1 MANQKISDFS
11 PITVL
16 VSGDYFPVVQASGT
30 TNKRVG
36 VDVLDNRYY
45 SVASGVAA
53 LSRANEALASGN
65 AGILNAGIAQAS
77 GNAALASGNAALVLG
92 SLALASGNLGIANAA
107 TALASGN
114 AALVSADSRLSL
126 GGGTLSGTLNVSGAV
141 NASGAITD
149 QIGNVRT
156 VPQTAVGTASYTL
169 TASDRG
175 KHISIASGTVI
186 VPSGV
191 FTTGDAVSV
200 FNNSS
205 GIQTVSG
212 VVGTVLLQAG
222 STNRGQRTIAA
233 YGLTTVL
240 CVANTEVFVITGVGI
255 S

>member
-1 MANQKISDFS
+1 MANQKISNFS

-114 AALVSADSRLSL
+114 AALVSAASRLSL
-126 GGGTLSGTLNVSGAV
+126 GGGTLSGGLNVSGAV

-149 QIGNVRT
+149 QIGNVRAI
-156 VPQTAVGTASYTL
+156 PQTSVGASTYTL
-169 TASDRG
+169 ASGDIG
-175 KHISIASGTVI
+175 KHISIASGVVT

-191 FTTGDAVSV
+191 FLVGDAVSI

-205 GIQTVSG
+205 GTQIVSG
-212 VVGTVLLQAG
+212 QAG
-222 STNRGQRTIAA
+222 ITLRQAGTTNTGQRSIAA
-233 YGLTTVL
+233 FGLTTVL
-240 CVANTEVFVITGVGI
+240 CVNNTQIFVITGAGI

>member
-1 MANQKISDFS
+1 MANQKISEFS

-36 VDVLDNRYY
+36 VDVLDDRYY

-65 AGILNAGIAQAS
+65 AALVDAGVALAS
-77 GNAALASGNAALVLG
+77 GNAALASGNAALVDAG
-92 SLALASGNLGIANAA
+92 V
-107 TALASGN
+107 ALASGN
-114 AALVSADSRLSL
+114 AALVDAAVALASGNAARVSADSRLSL
-126 GGGTLSGTLNVSGAV
+126 GGGTLSGSLNVSGAV
-141 NASGAITD
+141 TASGSFTD
-149 QIGNVRT
+149 SIGDVRT

-169 TASDRG
+169 TYSDRG
-175 KHISIASGTVI
+175 KHISIASGTVVI
-186 VPSGV
+186 PSGV
-191 FTTGDAVSV
+191 FSTGDAVSI

-212 VVGTVLLQAG
+212 VVGTVLRKAG
-222 STNRGQRTIAA
+222 STDTGQRTIAE

-240 CVANTEVFVITGVGI
+240 CVANTEIFVITGVGI

>member
-1 MANQKISDFS
+1 MPNQKISQLAA
-11 PITVL
+11 ITTL
-16 VSGDYFPVVQASGT
+16 ASGDYFPVVQASGT

-36 VDVLDNRYY
+36 VDVFDGRYY
-45 SVASGVAA
+45 STASGAAA

-65 AGILNAGIAQAS
+65 AGILNAGLAQAS

-114 AALVSADSRLSL
+114 AALVSAASRLSL
-126 GGGTLSGTLNVSGAV
+126 AGGTLSGALNVSGSID
-141 NASGAITD
+141 ASGVIRD
-149 QIGNVRT
+149 QIGNVRAI
-156 VPQTAVGTASYTL
+156 PQTSVGTSTYTL
-169 TASDRG
+169 VSGDIG
-175 KHISIASGTVI
+175 KHISIASGVVT

-191 FTTGDAVSV
+191 FTVGAAVSI

-205 GIQTVSG
+205 GTQVVSG
-212 VVGTVLLQAG
+212 QAG
-222 STNRGQRTIAA
+222 ITLRQAGTTNTGQRSVAA

-240 CVANTEVFVITGVGI
+240 CVADTQIFVITGAGI

>member
-30 TNKRVG
+30 TNKLVG

-65 AGILNAGIAQAS
+65 AALVDAGTALAS
-77 GNAALASGNAALVLG
+77 GNAALVDASAALASGNAALF
-92 SLALASGNLGIANAA
+92 NAEV
-107 TALASGN
+107 ALASGN
-114 AALVSADSRLSL
+114 AARVSADSRLSL

-169 TASDRG
+169 TAADRG

-222 STNRGQRTIAA
+222 STNRGQRTIAE
-233 YGLTTVL
+233 YGLTTIL

>member
-11 PITVL
+11 PIRVL

-77 GNAALASGNAALVLG
+77 GNAALVGASV
-92 SLALASGNLGIANAA
+92 
-107 TALASGN
+107 ALASGN
-114 AALVSADSRLSL
+114 AALFNAEVALASGNAARVSADSRLSL

-141 NASGAITD
+141 NASGAVTD

-222 STNRGQRTIAA
+222 STNRGQRTIAE
-233 YGLTTVL
+233 YGLTTIL

>member
-1 MANQKISDFS
+1 MANQKISNFS

-65 AGILNAGIAQAS
+65 AALVDAGTALAS
-77 GNAALASGNAALVLG
+77 GNAALVDASAALASGNAALL
-92 SLALASGNLGIANAA
+92 NAEV
-107 TALASGN
+107 ALASGN
-114 AALVSADSRLSL
+114 AARVSADSRLSL

-169 TASDRG
+169 TAADRG

>member
-65 AGILNAGIAQAS
+65 AALVDAGTALAS
-77 GNAALASGNAALVLG
+77 GNAALVDASAALASGNAALL
-92 SLALASGNLGIANAA
+92 NAEV
-107 TALASGN
+107 ALASGN
-114 AALVSADSRLSL
+114 AARVSADSRLSL

-169 TASDRG
+169 TAADRG

-222 STNRGQRTIAA
+222 STNRGQRTIAE
-233 YGLTTVL
+233 YGLTTIL

>member
-77 GNAALASGNAALVLG
+77 GNAALVGASV
-92 SLALASGNLGIANAA
+92 
-107 TALASGN
+107 ALASGN
-114 AALVSADSRLSL
+114 AALFNAEVALASGNAARVSADSRLSL

-141 NASGAITD
+141 NASGAVTD

-222 STNRGQRTIAA
+222 STNRGQRTIAE
-233 YGLTTVL
+233 YGLTTIL